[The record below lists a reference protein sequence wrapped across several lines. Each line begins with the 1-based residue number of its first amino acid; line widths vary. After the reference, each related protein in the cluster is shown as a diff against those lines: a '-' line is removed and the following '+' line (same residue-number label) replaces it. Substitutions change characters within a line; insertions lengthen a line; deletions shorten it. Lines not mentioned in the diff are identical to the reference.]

1 MEIYQ
6 NPNCSVQ
13 QRVEDLLAQMTLEEK
28 IAQLGAQWLILNP
41 DGEHQDRELEMGG
54 QDARKPINERLKHG
68 LGQIT
73 RPLGTQVISPNDG
86 VAALNQLQKYLVEE
100 ISLGYSGNVS

>member
-28 IAQLGAQWLILNP
+28 IAQLGAQWLI
-41 DGEHQDRELEMGG
+41 
-54 QDARKPINERLKHG
+54 
-68 LGQIT
+68 
-73 RPLGTQVISPNDG
+73 
-86 VAALNQLQKYLVEE
+86 
-100 ISLGYSGNVS
+100 